1 MFSNFIRKISIILE
15 MIKFPHTLFALPFA
29 FMGALLAS
37 REVPFTLSQLF
48 WILIAMVGARNV
60 GMAWNRLAD
69 KEIDALNPRTR
80 DRALPR
86 RLVTER
92 EVIIFI
98 ILSLLLLLLAAFKLN
113 PLCVKLYPV
122 AVLILFL
129 YPFTKRFTFAS
140 HLFLGLALGLAPL
153 GSWIAI
159 TGRIG
164 IPALILSATVIFWA
178 AGFDI
183 IYACQDVDFD
193 KKMGLFSLPHRLGV
207 KNSLF
212 ISAIFHLLT
221 ILLLGLLYFY
231 LDLGLIYLIGLLLA
245 TVLLIYEHLM
255 VTPSNLSKMEV
266 AFYQINA
273 GVSVN
278 MFLFTLI
285 DVYIDKF

>member
-1 MFSNFIRKISIILE
+1 

-140 HLFLGLALGLAPL
+140 HLF
-153 GSWIAI
+153 W
-159 TGRIG
+159 
-164 IPALILSATVIFWA
+164 
-178 AGFDI
+178 D
-183 IYACQDVDFD
+183 
-193 KKMGLFSLPHRLGV
+193 
-207 KNSLF
+207 
-212 ISAIFHLLT
+212 
-221 ILLLGLLYFY
+221 
-231 LDLGLIYLIGLLLA
+231 
-245 TVLLIYEHLM
+245 
-255 VTPSNLSKMEV
+255 
-266 AFYQINA
+266 
-273 GVSVN
+273 
-278 MFLFTLI
+278 
-285 DVYIDKF
+285 

>member
-1 MFSNFIRKISIILE
+1 M
-15 MIKFPHTLFALPFA
+15 
-29 FMGALLAS
+29 
-37 REVPFTLSQLF
+37 
-48 WILIAMVGARNV
+48 
-60 GMAWNRLAD
+60 
-69 KEIDALNPRTR
+69 
-80 DRALPR
+80 
-86 RLVTER
+86 
-92 EVIIFI
+92 
-98 ILSLLLLLLAAFKLN
+98 
-113 PLCVKLYPV
+113 
-122 AVLILFL
+122 
-129 YPFTKRFTFAS
+129 
-140 HLFLGLALGLAPL
+140 GLALGLAPL